1 MKKAIMIILKI
12 LLIAIVSVVALILLT
27 LIGLNI
33 AKYFIYNEYYSD
45 KTDVCTNPGLN
56 DGFVCQGIAV
66 SEENNVI
73 LVCGYMKDKSN
84 SRIYVTDFESNSY
97 YVELTREGEK
107 YTGHAGGLA
116 ITGDTV
122 YIANAKKIYSFSLSD
137 VLAAENGEVI
147 DIGSGTKVNTNA
159 SFVYTDEEY
168 LYVGEFH
175 DGGKYVIEG
184 HEHET
189 AEGTHY
195 AICTKYALADLST
208 PVAVYTLRN
217 NVQGIC
223 FTPDGKVVLS
233 TSYGLTDTI
242 YYVYN
247 TDELIESGETFD
259 GAPVYYLDKLEKEI
273 HGPAMGEDLDYYDGK
288 IITLTESASD
298 KYIFGKLFSAT
309 KIISLK
315 ID

>member
-1 MKKAIMIILKI
+1 MKKAIMIILKVLFI
-12 LLIAIVSVVALILLT
+12 ALLTVVALALLS

-33 AKYFIYNEYYSD
+33 AKHFIYSDYYSI
-45 KTDVCTNPGLN
+45 KTDVCKNPGLN

-84 SRIYVTDFESNSY
+84 SRIYVTDLDSNSY
-97 YVELTREGEK
+97 YVELTRNGEK

-122 YIANAKKIYSFSLSD
+122 YIANAKKIYAFPLKSVLEASD
-137 VLAAENGEVI
+137 GDTV

-159 SFVYTDEEY
+159 SFVFTDEEY

-184 HEHET
+184 HENET

-195 AICTKYALADLST
+195 ALCSKYALNDLTT
-208 PVAVYTLRN
+208 PVAVYSIRN

-223 FTPDGKVVLS
+223 FTPEGKVVLS
-233 TSYGLTDTI
+233 TSYGLTDTV
-242 YYVYN
+242 YYVY
-247 TDELIESGETFD
+247 TLEGAADSGKTFD
-259 GAPVYYLDKLEKEI
+259 GAPLYYLDNLEKEI
-273 HGPAMGEDLDYYDGK
+273 HGPAMGEDLDYFDGK

-298 KYIFGKLFSAT
+298 KYIFGKLFGAT
-309 KIISLK
+309 KIVALDIE
-315 ID
+315 

>member
-1 MKKAIMIILKI
+1 MKKATMIILKI
-12 LLIAIVSVVALILLT
+12 LLIAIISVISLVLLG

-33 AKYFIYNEYYSD
+33 AKFFIYRDYYSS

-84 SRIYVTDFESNSY
+84 SRIYVTDFDSNSY

-122 YIANAKKIYSFSLSD
+122 YIANAKKIYSFPLKSVLDASD
-137 VLAAENGEVI
+137 GDTV

-159 SFVYTDEEY
+159 SFVYTDD

-184 HEHET
+184 HENET
-189 AEGTHY
+189 AEGIHY
-195 AICTKYALADLST
+195 AICTKYSINDLST
-208 PVAVYTLRN
+208 PLAVYTLRN
-217 NVQGIC
+217 NAQGIC
-223 FTPDGKVVLS
+223 FTPDGKIVLS

-247 TDELIESGETFD
+247 VDELTDSGKTLD
-259 GAPVYYLDKLEKEI
+259 GAPVYYLDKLMKEI
-273 HGPAMGEDLDYYDGK
+273 YGPAMGEDLDYYDGK

-298 KYIFGKLFSAT
+298 KYIFGKLFGAT
-309 KIISLK
+309 KIVSLK